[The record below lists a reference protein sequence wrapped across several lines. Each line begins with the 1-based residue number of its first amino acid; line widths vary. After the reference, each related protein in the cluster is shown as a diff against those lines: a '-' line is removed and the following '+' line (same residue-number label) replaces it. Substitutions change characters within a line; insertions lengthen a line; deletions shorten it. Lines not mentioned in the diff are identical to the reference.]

1 MTESIG
7 VAELRNA
14 EHQIAFCESRLR
26 VWKETLEQLRETLGM
41 DPAPGQGSSRLTGRA
56 AAVSSYAARA
66 ASLPQRQRD
75 SAS

>member
-41 DPAPGQGSSRLTGRA
+41 DAAPGQGSSSLTGRVAGVGSFA
-56 AAVSSYAARA
+56 AHAAT
-66 ASLPQRQRD
+66 LPQSLHD
-75 SAS
+75 SRS